1 MGNEDIK
8 PPMDG
13 DNLVPIPR
21 VFEKPLNPI
30 LETSNTTITVPLFDF
45 DSEFSLNSDNPILDI
60 QNKESDEFKTETIM
74 EKSMKMECLIPELEL
89 FIHSHIFGDIP
100 VVPSVPHGRI
110 NSGI

>member
-74 EKSMKMECLIPELEL
+74 EKDCPGIGYLLKDKNGVKTDKIGLE
-89 FIHSHIFGDIP
+89 FGKNAKNQSRRSIHA
-100 VVPSVPHGRI
+100 
-110 NSGI
+110 